1 MPMMTT
7 RATSAGRAAAGLLLA
22 AALSGCMMP
31 VRTPGG
37 GGGGGGG
44 TTGGTVETSESAGA
58 LRAREV
64 AELVNRHRAGRRCP
78 ALTWDDRAARVAYGH
93 SEDMR
98 RNRYFDH
105 RSRDGR
111 SPFDRLDAAGV
122 RWMSA
127 AENIAQNGGAPAA
140 VVQAWLNS
148 PGHRENIQ
156 NCAFTHH
163 GVGVSGDRWTHVFYT
178 PR

>member
-1 MPMMTT
+1 MTT
-7 RATSAGRAAAGLLLA
+7 RATRARRAAAAVALA
-22 AALSGCMMP
+22 AALGGCMMP

-37 GGGGGGG
+37 DGGGTGG
-44 TTGGTVETSESAGA
+44 TTGGGETSESANA

-78 ALTWDDRAARVAYGH
+78 ALQWDDRAARVAFGH
-93 SEDMR
+93 SDDMR
-98 RNRYFDH
+98 RSSYFDH

-111 SPFDRLDAAGV
+111 TPFDRLDAAGV

-127 AENIAQNGGAPAA
+127 AENIALNGGTAA
-140 VVQAWLNS
+140 SVVQGWLAS